1 MINQNIKHYEIDS
14 KEELPYTHKKKTY
27 KRFKTISVL
36 RNKRKKKM
44 PRNYVSAN
52 EKEALKSL
60 ANREDTLITK
70 VDKVGAVVIID
81 VDGYINEAN

>member
-1 MINQNIKHYEIDS
+1 
-14 KEELPYTHKKKTY
+14 
-27 KRFKTISVL
+27 
-36 RNKRKKKM
+36 M